1 MTLGDGVLCHFVILV
16 DYEIG
21 RETVPN
27 TEQLQ
32 DLRLFSGLYFLE
44 SLFYEIFRQT
54 NYTLTTYA
62 TQDILY

>member
-21 RETVPN
+21 REIVPN

-32 DLRLFSGLYFLE
+32 DLRLFSGLYFLGE
-44 SLFYEIFRQT
+44 TVDTFVFFYERFFYNI
-54 NYTLTTYA
+54 YA
-62 TQDILY
+62 D